1 MPNEIR
7 TFTKERL
14 EAVVADLGQPRFRA
28 KQLYEWLHGHRVSS
42 YSQMTNLPKALREK
56 LEERFPLFEPTVLD
70 KRISADAT
78 RKYVLKLHD
87 GALVEAVGMPSF
99 SDDGEVKRL
108 TVCFSTQ
115 VGCAMA
121 CAFCATGGEG
131 FTRNLTATEMV
142 DQIVAVE
149 RDFGHRVTNAV
160 AMGQGEPFLN
170 YAELL
175 SALRMLNDPAGL
187 NIGARHIT
195 VSTCGIIDGI
205 RRLSDEPE
213 QFTLAISL
221 HAAVQGKRD
230 ALMPRMENQP
240 LVELRRALD
249 AYTGKTGRRVS
260 LEYLLIDGVN
270 DAEEDL
276 DALIGFCE
284 GLLCHVNLLPVNAVE
299 GSAFAPSAPEVVA
312 AWIKRLSRCGVET
325 TMRNSRGKD
334 IEGAC
339 GQLKNAYAK
348 QG

>member
-1 MPNEIR
+1 
-7 TFTKERL
+7 
-14 EAVVADLGQPRFRA
+14 
-28 KQLYEWLHGHRVSS
+28 
-42 YSQMTNLPKALREK
+42 
-56 LEERFPLFEPTVLD
+56 
-70 KRISADAT
+70 
-78 RKYVLKLHD
+78 
-87 GALVEAVGMPSF
+87 
-99 SDDGEVKRL
+99 
-108 TVCFSTQ
+108 
-115 VGCAMA
+115 
-121 CAFCATGGEG
+121 
-131 FTRNLTATEMV
+131 
-142 DQIVAVE
+142 
-149 RDFGHRVTNAV
+149 
-160 AMGQGEPFLN
+160 
-170 YAELL
+170 
-175 SALRMLNDPAGL
+175 MLNDPAGL

-249 AYTGKTGRRVS
+249 AYTEKTGRRVS
-260 LEYLLIDGVN
+260 LEYLLIDGAN
-270 DAEEDL
+270 DGEEDL

-299 GSAFAPSAPEVVA
+299 GSAFAPAAPEVVA
-312 AWIKRLSRCGVET
+312 AWIKRLSRCGIET